1 LLSASRQLQASL
13 IALVAYP
20 LLALLCRTYRWRVEG
35 AEHYQA
41 VRDSGRQPILALWHG
56 RILPGL
62 HYFRNR
68 GIVVITS
75 QNFDGE
81 WIARILHR
89 FGFGT
94 ARGSS
99 SRGGARALVQMRR
112 ELADGRPA
120 AFTVDG
126 PRGPARVVQRGVVFL
141 AGATGHPILPYH
153 IESDRYW
160 TLNSWD
166 RTQIPKPFSTV
177 ALVMGKP
184 MCVESV
190 DASTLEQNQ
199 ASLAATLSALEAR
212 ALDLIHAKR
221 AREGKA

>member
-1 LLSASRQLQASL
+1 LLPASDRLKAAL
-13 IALVAYP
+13 IAAAAYP
-20 LLALLCRTYRWRVEG
+20 LVAALCWTYRWRIDG
-35 AEHYQA
+35 AEHY
-41 VRDSGRQPILALWHG
+41 VSVTSSGQQPILALWHG

-62 HYFRNR
+62 HHFRDR

-81 WIARILHR
+81 WIARILHK

-99 SRGGARALVQMRR
+99 SRGGARALVQLRR
-112 ELADGRPA
+112 ELAAGKPA

-126 PRGPARVVQRGVVFL
+126 PRGPARVVQRGVAFL
-141 AGATGHPILPYH
+141 AGATGHPIIPYH
-153 IESDRYW
+153 IESDRHW

-177 ALVMGKP
+177 ALVIGAP
-184 MCVESV
+184 IRVEATNDPSIQRTLAQV
-190 DASTLEQNQ
+190 GQALRTLEER
-199 ASLAATLSALEAR
+199 ALELLR
-212 ALDLIHAKR
+212 K
-221 AREGKA
+221 EQ